1 MTTLFEQFKNILSK
15 KKTAPKPS
23 GSPRFTSDYTTVPEY
38 HGGEADLPEDSLVEE
53 TPITRIDP
61 DSRAADPDSA
71 KPNVLRTLWKRVV
84 GHFPFLRSLRLRIF
98 MLIFVV
104 GLVPGAI
111 LRYGILNN
119 YETRVV
125 NLRISDVQTQLRVLS
140 NHLITYDYLS
150 DPTSEVVNA
159 ELEQFASFYDGRV
172 LIMDDDLHVIKDTF
186 NQATGKIMVSSD
198 VIGCLQK
205 GNQGITSRYDRED
218 SYIEVVIP
226 ILETVA
232 LESGDYS
239 EQGEELLEEQQMVR
253 GVILASV
260 SADNIIATIQ
270 ILARRSTLLWIILVL
285 FVFAIA
291 VLMSGAALRPFEK
304 LTREIGDVRAG
315 FSSKDI
321 HVNDYLETEHI
332 SDAFNQVLGRMRTLD
347 ESRSEFVSNVSHE
360 LKTPMTSMK
369 VLADSL
375 LQQGEGV
382 PEEMYRE
389 FLSDIDKELDREN
402 NMIAELLTLARMDRK
417 QVQMNVSSVNIGE
430 LLETVM
436 KRIRPLALQKDV
448 ELTLISERDVVA
460 EVDEIKMNTIFTNLI
475 ENAVKYNKDHGKVTV
490 ALNADHKNFVLTVE
504 DTGIGIPEEAAG
516 RVFER
521 FYRVDK
527 SRSREIGGT
536 GLGLSIT
543 KSAVLLHK
551 GTITV
556 ESAEEEGTKFT
567 VTIPLTYIRG
577 EEYQQV

>member
-1 MTTLFEQFKNILSK
+1 M
-15 KKTAPKPS
+15 
-23 GSPRFTSDYTTVPEY
+23 PEY

-402 NMIAELLTLARMDRK
+402 NMIA
-417 QVQMNVSSVNIGE
+417 
-430 LLETVM
+430 
-436 KRIRPLALQKDV
+436 
-448 ELTLISERDVVA
+448 
-460 EVDEIKMNTIFTNLI
+460 
-475 ENAVKYNKDHGKVTV
+475 
-490 ALNADHKNFVLTVE
+490 
-504 DTGIGIPEEAAG
+504 
-516 RVFER
+516 
-521 FYRVDK
+521 
-527 SRSREIGGT
+527 
-536 GLGLSIT
+536 
-543 KSAVLLHK
+543 
-551 GTITV
+551 
-556 ESAEEEGTKFT
+556 
-567 VTIPLTYIRG
+567 
-577 EEYQQV
+577 

>member
-1 MTTLFEQFKNILSK
+1 M
-15 KKTAPKPS
+15 
-23 GSPRFTSDYTTVPEY
+23 PEY